1 MSGIA
6 GGAEVIVIPEVET
19 TPEEVAAELRDA
31 RGRGKR
37 HGLVVV
43 AEGARYNAARLLAY
57 FTEHRQRLGYDLRA
71 TTLGHV
77 QRGGVP
83 SAFDRLLASRLAA
96 GAVEQLAAGQHGV
109 LVGLHQGQVA
119 PTPLA
124 EVVANKKQLDLRLF
138 ELARA
143 LAS

>member
-1 MSGIA
+1 MTLATAPSSRLRARWRAPPRSRRARRIA
-6 GGAEVIVIPEVET
+6 SRPKGT
-19 TPEEVAAELRDA
+19 LRPTQASDA
-31 RGRGKR
+31 D
-37 HGLVVV
+37 
-43 AEGARYNAARLLAY
+43 AARLLEY

-96 GAVEQLAAGQHGV
+96 GAVEQLAAGQRGV
-109 LVGLHQGQVA
+109 LLGLHQGQIA